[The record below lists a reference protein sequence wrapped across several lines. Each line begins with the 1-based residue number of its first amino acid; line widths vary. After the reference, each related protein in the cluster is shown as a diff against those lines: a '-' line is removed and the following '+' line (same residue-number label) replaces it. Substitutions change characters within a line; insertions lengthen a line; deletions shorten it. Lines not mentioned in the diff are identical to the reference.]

1 MAKQAIG
8 LKIPFRLGNDGYF
21 ETNKDTIS
29 QVSSNIRNLL
39 LTKPGE
45 RRFNN
50 SFGSGLHKLLFEQNT
65 LDDFRQIIIDVVQND
80 LNRFVQG
87 AVIKDVKVQLSN
99 DPNFLGSVNNDLN
112 KVYISVIF
120 TYKNVTSET
129 QVTLQT
135 NNI

>member
-1 MAKQAIG
+1 MKQAIG
-8 LKIPFRLGNDGYF
+8 LKIPFRLGQNGYF
-21 ETNKDTIS
+21 ETNDTTADQI
-29 QVSSNIRNLL
+29 SSNIQNLL

-65 LDDFRQIIIDVVQND
+65 LEEFKQVIIDVIQTD

-87 AVIKDVKVQLSN
+87 AIIQDVKVELSN
-99 DPNFLGSVNNDLN
+99 NQNFLGAVNNDLN
-112 KVYISVIF
+112 KVFISVVF
-120 TYKNVTSET
+120 TYRNVTSQT

>member
-1 MAKQAIG
+1 MKQAIG
-8 LKIPFRLGNDGYF
+8 LKLPFRLGQNGYF
-21 ETNKDTIS
+21 ETNETTAAQI
-29 QVSSNIRNLL
+29 SSNIQNLL

-50 SFGSGLHKLLFEQNT
+50 SFGSGLHKLLFEQNS
-65 LDDFRQIIIDVVQND
+65 LEDFKQIIIDVVQTD

-87 AVIKDVKVQLSN
+87 ALVQDVKVQLS
-99 DPNFLGSVNNDLN
+99 DEQNFLGSTNKDLN
-112 KVYISVIF
+112 KVFISVIF
-120 TYKNVTSET
+120 TYRNVTSET

>member
-1 MAKQAIG
+1 MKQAIG
-8 LKIPFRLGNDGYF
+8 LKLPFRLGQNGYF
-21 ETNKDTIS
+21 ETNETTAAQI
-29 QVSSNIRNLL
+29 SSNIQNLL

-50 SFGSGLHKLLFEQNT
+50 SFGSGLHKLLFEQNS
-65 LDDFRQIIIDVVQND
+65 LEDFKQIIIDVVQTD

-87 AVIKDVKVQLSN
+87 ALVQDVKVQLSN
-99 DPNFLGSVNNDLN
+99 EQNFLGSTNKDLN
-112 KVYISVIF
+112 KVFISVIF
-120 TYKNVTSET
+120 TYRNVTSET

>member
-1 MAKQAIG
+1 MKQAIG
-8 LKIPFRLGNDGYF
+8 LKIPFRLGQNGYF
-21 ETNKDTIS
+21 ETNDTTAAQI
-29 QVSSNIRNLL
+29 SSNIQNLL

-80 LNRFVQG
+80 LNKFVQG